1 MSKVEKNLQNIKRSR
16 PTQLRNGNEVAFFE
30 GTSSYMLNEK
40 DRKGEYETTDIEVS
54 VTKLIALRLHQLELG
69 QKKILRALSNISP
82 SVKNDRM
89 DYSRKGKKKEVT
101 ESTI

>member
-40 DRKGEYETTDIEVS
+40 DRKGEYIADYQWQANDNSTDAVRDDQNGRETAKV
-54 VTKLIALRLHQLELG
+54 Q
-69 QKKILRALSNISP
+69 
-82 SVKNDRM
+82 
-89 DYSRKGKKKEVT
+89 
-101 ESTI
+101 